1 MHKTMSREADY
12 TLKGFIYQFNKTL
25 EQVISEPKGSEI
37 EVEGIIE
44 DIDVHYDGHTKAIQ
58 CKYHET
64 KGKYK
69 LSDISKPILQMLVHY
84 ADNKA
89 KNIQYILYAHFSTE
103 IIGEKAISKGD
114 IESILKSSD
123 KAYIQYISKLKPPKK
138 QQIKDLLLKP
148 KRSATETK
156 EITDY
161 YKTASDLDLI
171 IDLDEFIK
179 PQKFKFEIGKAFD
192 DLVSKIKTLL
202 ETQSSFTKV
211 DIEDLFYPN
220 AIQQIANKSILH
232 NSDERRINN
241 TDFISELEKS
251 KKTAITRWTKE
262 LLSYNTLLKRRKS
275 QLNPSLHKNHRLRYF
290 LFDEKS
296 IENFENKIVQFISDY
311 IGEYHY
317 KIKLHSKT
325 PIFCIK
331 TENEQLIPEIESR
344 LYQKEL
350 KSENG
355 FKGNTFYPRE
365 FLREPEVIYNKPW
378 REFQLRICKYNAEI
392 IKAINSKKCDDLFI
406 IGKQEFK
413 EIDKQDINIEI
424 LEISNMNELKYLL
437 KLKDNL

>member
-1 MHKTMSREADY
+1 MSREADY

-25 EQVISEPKGSEI
+25 EQVISEPEGSEI

-44 DIDVHYDGHTKAIQ
+44 DIDIHYDGHTKAIQ

-64 KGKYK
+64 KGKYN

-84 ADNKA
+84 SENKT
-89 KNIQYILYAHFSTE
+89 KNIQYILYAHFSAET
-103 IIGEKAISKGD
+103 IGVGAISKTD
-114 IESILKSSD
+114 IEAILKSKNKSYL
-123 KAYIQYISKLKPPKK
+123 KYISKLKPPKK
-138 QQIKDLLLKP
+138 QKIKDLLLKP

-161 YKTASDLDLI
+161 YKTAADLDLI

-179 PQKFKFEIGKAFD
+179 PTKFKFEIGKAFE
-192 DLVSKIKTLL
+192 DLVSEIKTLL

-262 LLSYNTLLKRRKS
+262 LLSYNTLLKKRRS
-275 QLNPSLHKNHRLRYF
+275 QLKPNIHKNHRLRYF

-331 TENEQLIPEIESR
+331 TGNDQLIPEIESR

-355 FKGNTFYPRE
+355 FKGNTFYQRE
-365 FLREPEVIYNKPW
+365 FLREPEVIYNKSW
-378 REFQLRICKYNAEI
+378 REFQLRICKYNTEI
-392 IKAINSKKCDDLFI
+392 IKAINSKKSDDLFI